1 MATLRDQVKGQLKVP
16 TPPWRKTPA
25 LAAAFYTQD
34 IFPCKV
40 IKEGI
45 VGTELRFAS
54 LVKVGGINLHIQSV
68 LERYAS
74 VGHLAAHADQ
84 QESSF
89 SWHYDCQ
96 ERSLDP
102 MIEELSRLRLT
113 ERNPLL
119 RDCYYDEI
127 NHLKKMRQKGGIVQ
141 RSNTLALAETKNA
154 QLQMVGA
161 AGSELE
167 DEERRPGVLQR
178 IGAEFVDAF
187 GDVLR
192 LERAEVGEAR
202 LRQNRVENIP
212 AHVAALLSQ
221 RAQAAVGYLSQ
232 AGMEAEVLNQAGV
245 MQLLAGITGGI
256 ASGGRDALAP
266 PDYDEFADGMRWGGR
281 YISVLSNAGWPSEVK
296 PGWLLP
302 LLRYRGARRLEMG
315 IHYDPIPNE
324 VAETKLG
331 KNERMLGWAADDDR
345 ANRKL
350 SRAQTHA
357 ASLRQMLADQGGR
370 VFMASLYV
378 AVSGNSLRE
387 MRRARAQVYQIMSQM
402 RLNPYIMRLDQLYAY
417 HSVMPIGWNRVRERG
432 GADQGSGLQKF
443 MQRVIGK
450 TLTETVERNVSSAVV
465 AATVTPLIATIDIPG
480 GQLVGQAA
488 DGGLVVI
495 DPLKIDPNQKA
506 GNEVF
511 VATTGGGK
519 TFSMLKELYQ
529 QMLKKQQLQGFFI
542 DPQGGVM
549 PFTRMVGGS
558 YVNFSLGSDKVI
570 NVLDRRRSSGR
581 LISLGFKLNY
591 VRAIF
596 GLMIGRE
603 IGNSI
608 LNMINRGMKAMYAHF
623 EAASP
628 TLPQISKA
636 ICLTLGFPM
645 EVQAQVA
652 DLVAAYCRG
661 GVSRDELGTA
671 FRRTLGVRADEATI
685 ATAVRYAETERK
697 PFNPQLAPLQRST
710 PILEDI
716 MPYLVAEGAGD
727 LVSQLEVF
735 IDPDAYGKGYN
746 GYTNVPLDNRFV
758 AFGVRDVLEDQRALV
773 MYIIMEHIWQETV
786 DHPKPRVTI
795 IDEIGILLME
805 NNAYFA
811 KRITSWYKRMRA
823 LQNRIVAADQ
833 NLGTLAGNEMGKWI
847 LGNTAIYKLGR
858 QARLGSNIAELAAQF
873 NLTPSQLATLLS
885 AKPGEVL
892 IVTGSKVIHAQ
903 YDLGDDF
910 LRKADT
916 VVEGRAA
923 EELRVLG
930 ELDEGELVA

>member
-1 MATLRDQVKGQLKVP
+1 MTTIRDQVKEQLKLP
-16 TPPWRKTPA
+16 PPPWRKVPA
-25 LAAAFYTQD
+25 PGVEFYSQD
-34 IFPCKV
+34 IFPCKIV
-40 IKEGI
+40 RDGI
-45 VGTELRFAS
+45 IGTDLRFAT
-54 LVKVGGINLHIQSV
+54 LVKVDGINLQIQSP
-68 LERYAS
+68 LERYTAI
-74 VGHLAAHADQ
+74 GYLAALADQ
-84 QESSF
+84 QESNF
-89 SWHYDCQ
+89 QWHYECR
-96 ERSLDP
+96 ERSLNP
-102 MIEELSRLRLT
+102 MIEELSRLRLS

-119 RDCYYDEI
+119 RDCYWDEI
-127 NHLKKMRQKGGIVQ
+127 NHLKKMKQKGGIVQ
-141 RSNTLALAETKNA
+141 RSNTLVLAEEKNA
-154 QLQMVGA
+154 QVQMIGA

-167 DEERRPGVLQR
+167 DDERKPGVLQR

-187 GDVLR
+187 GEVLR
-192 LERAEVGEAR
+192 VERPEAVEAR
-202 LRQNRVENIP
+202 LRQNRAENIP
-212 AHVAALLSQ
+212 PHVTALLGQ
-221 RAQAAVGYLSQ
+221 RAGAAAGYLTQ
-232 AGMEAEVLNQAGV
+232 AGMQAQVLGQDEV
-245 MQLLAGITGGI
+245 MQLLAGISGGV
-256 ASGGRDALAP
+256 ATGGRDALAP
-266 PDYDEFADGMRWGGR
+266 PDYDEVADGMRWGGR
-281 YISVLSNAGWPSEVK
+281 YITVLSNAEWPSQVK

-302 LLRYRGARRLEMG
+302 LLRYRGARRLELS
-315 IHYDPIPNE
+315 IHYNPIANE
-324 VAETKLG
+324 DAEKKLG
-331 KNERMLGWAADDDR
+331 NNERMLSWAADDDR
-345 ANRKL
+345 SNRKL

-357 ASLRQMLADQGGR
+357 ASLRQLLAEQGGR
-370 VFMASLYV
+370 VFMASLYI
-378 AVSGNSLRE
+378 AVSGNTLRE
-387 MRRARAQVYQIMSQM
+387 MRRARTQVYQIMSQM
-402 RLNPYIMRLDQLYAY
+402 RLKPYVMRLDQLYAY
-417 HSVMPIGWNRVRERG
+417 HSVMPLGWNRVQERG
-432 GADQGSGLQKF
+432 DDRGNGLQKF

-450 TLTETVERNVSSAVV
+450 TLTETVERNVSSSVV
-465 AATVTPLIATIDIPG
+465 ASTVTPLIATIDIPG
-480 GQLVGQAA
+480 GQLVGLAA

-495 DPLKIDPNQKA
+495 DPLKLDPNQKA

-529 QMLKKQQLQGFFI
+529 QLLKNQQLQGFFI

-558 YVNFSLGSDKVI
+558 YVSFSLSSGKVI

-591 VRAIF
+591 LRAIF

-608 LNMINRGMKAMYAHF
+608 LNMINRAIKAMYAHF
-623 EAASP
+623 EAASS

-636 ICLTLGFPM
+636 VCLTLGFPL

-661 GVSRDELGTA
+661 EITKAEVGSA
-671 FRRTLGVRADEATI
+671 FRLTLGVRTDEATL
-685 ATAVRYAETERK
+685 ATSLRYVETERK
-697 PFNPQLAPLQRST
+697 PFDPALPPVQRCT

-716 MPYLVAEGAGD
+716 MPYLVAEGGGD
-727 LVSQLEVF
+727 LVSQLEVY

-746 GYTNVPLDNRFV
+746 GHTNVPLDNRFV

-786 DHPKPRVTI
+786 DNPKPRVTI
-795 IDEIGILLME
+795 VDEIGILLME

-823 LQNRIVAADQ
+823 LRNRIVAADQ

-923 EELRVLG
+923 EELRLLG
-930 ELDEGELVA
+930 ELSEEE